1 MALYLSS
8 HGHDTE
14 ALVVNSVD
22 ISYGMQTI
30 SMITTPDSC
39 FPSVHVDK
47 PHEDT
52 DSYFAAFRLAE
63 RLMADGVISHEH
75 LVTILEAEGFV
86 ELEIKAGYG
95 KSVLAIVSQ
104 ASRENHEAHTVI
116 HGDYTWESAVI
127 PDAMSVDAWMVK
139 ALDEVMKAA
148 SDQE

>member
-30 SMITTPDSC
+30 SLITTPDSR

-63 RLMADGVISHEH
+63 RLMADSAISHEH

-86 ELEIKAGYG
+86 GLEIKAGYG
-95 KSVLAIVSQ
+95 KSVIAIVSQ
-104 ASRENHEAHTVI
+104 ANSESHEVHTEI
-116 HGDYTWESAVI
+116 HGAYTWESAVI
-127 PDAMSVDAWMVK
+127 PDAMSVDAWMTR
-139 ALDEVMKAA
+139 ALDEVVKAA
-148 SDQE
+148 SDKE